1 MYFPEKNTLKNNHH
15 HNTKTNANKIIAQ
28 EVFESVVIVA
38 FRFEIYQNNIF
49 LFLKIIFDISTSK

>member
-1 MYFPEKNTLKNNHH
+1 MYFPEKNTLKNNRH

-49 LFLKIIFDISTSK
+49 YF